1 MKSII
6 LKRRDQQNHL
16 MDLSFNQQGGRIP
29 DHMYPFYRV
38 FDDRG
43 QQYCDCSHEEYAIR
57 TVELHEQ
64 HQNETFTYRRID
76 APKPLPPH
84 IVDVNAEYEAELPGQ
99 QGLPSANKLNPQQ
112 AQERLHQ
119 DIKKQLKKS
128 KLYQIEQ

>member
-1 MKSII
+1 
-6 LKRRDQQNHL
+6 
-16 MDLSFNQQGGRIP
+16 MDLSFNQQRGRIS

-38 FDDRG
+38 FDDKG

-57 TVELHEQ
+57 TVELHAE

-99 QGLPSANKLNPQQ
+99 QGLPSANKLNSQQ

-119 DIKKQLKKS
+119 DIRKELEKS